1 MSDAVNNTGSG
12 AVGDVGGG
20 QMPKASIG
28 SFKGVMLCNRPNEF
42 GLQRRPEPTG
52 PVPFKSRVD
61 PKRQNPVGWNPC
73 ARVLPRSQKKKSLFQ
88 GVLQR
93 HKNFIKN
100 LEMHKKLE
108 KEEQA
113 MFMDVQDQKVTKF
126 KEQAGK
132 QRLKIK

>member
-1 MSDAVNNTGSG
+1 MSDGINNTSSG
-12 AVGDVGGG
+12 VAGDGGQG

-52 PVPFKSRVD
+52 PIPFKSRVD
-61 PKRQNPVGWNPC
+61 PKSANPVGWNPC
-73 ARVLPRSQKKKSLFQ
+73 ARVLPRSQKKVSVFQ

-93 HKNFIKN
+93 HKNFLKN
-100 LEMHKKLE
+100 LEAHKRLE
-108 KEEQA
+108 REEQV
-113 MFMDVQDQKVTKF
+113 MFMDIQDEKVTKF

-132 QRLKIK
+132 QRQKIK